1 MTDAR
6 LEQEA
11 LLEAWMAMTA
21 WIRGNRLLET
31 FSMNEMLI
39 LSALVRRQELG
50 GPMLTATE
58 LCQTTRLLKSQ
69 INHILTSMEDQGLI
83 ERLRSREDRR
93 LVHLRLREEGLTL
106 YHQEHAHVLEILNTV
121 CGALGPEGTRQ
132 LTALLSIATAAAA
145 QCQTSNQ

>member
-69 INHILTSMEDQGLI
+69 INPWRTRDS
-83 ERLRSREDRR
+83 
-93 LVHLRLREEGLTL
+93 
-106 YHQEHAHVLEILNTV
+106 LNG
-121 CGALGPEGTRQ
+121 CGAGRTGGWY
-132 LTALLSIATAAAA
+132 
-145 QCQTSNQ
+145 TSASARRV